1 MKMIK
6 KILAGACALA
16 MAMSAIASLTVTASA
31 AEVPTA
37 YTAVTVDEN
46 AKTATV
52 ELRVKNIPT
61 VLDDGFDDPAY
72 ITALGLQLD
81 VSSYSTASI
90 AGMSGRNFT
99 AWKKSYFTDGKLAMG
114 ALVSNANPGYLSYG
128 TAYTSLNA
136 ITANGATPAELTIF
150 TVHDLPL
157 SDDAIANGFSVEI
170 KDFQLVLNNEYWGT
184 SDAFEVLYK
193 SANSTAAVEKATW
206 TPSAPPVTETIPTA
220 TEATPVYD
228 GTPANWQ
235 GTAATAIGGTYNG
248 VMEGDTAVAYGVGLK
263 GDGNAHTKVIWKV
276 TAKGETKGHEMALDF
291 GGEGTAKVGLAIQGL
306 TAEDN
311 ADVSVAFGD

>member
-16 MAMSAIASLTVTASA
+16 MAMSAIASLAVTASA

-37 YTAVTVDEN
+37 YTAVTVDEA

-52 ELRVKNIPT
+52 EVRVKNIPT
-61 VLDDGFDDPAY
+61 ILDDGYDDPAY
-72 ITALGLQLD
+72 IASLGLQLD

-90 AGMSGRNFT
+90 AGMSGRNFNT
-99 AWKKSYFTDGKLAMG
+99 WKNSYFTDGKLAMG
-114 ALVSNANPGYLSYG
+114 ALVSSANPGYLSYG

-184 SDAFEVLYK
+184 SDAFEVIYK

-206 TPSAPPVTETIPTA
+206 TPSAPPTPSVSWTA
-220 TEATPVYD
+220 TAAGTDYTGEYD
-228 GTPANWQ
+228 GSKAAAYTVELAGDGTTYNAITWKATKDGVTKGHVTALDQ
-235 GTAATAIGGTYNG
+235 GLGGEGSFKFGIAIGGVATSELSD
-248 VMEGDTAVAYGVGLK
+248 VQAAWGDQTPSS
-263 GDGNAHTKVIWKV
+263 
-276 TAKGETKGHEMALDF
+276 
-291 GGEGTAKVGLAIQGL
+291 
-306 TAEDN
+306 AE
-311 ADVSVAFGD
+311 